1 MLIAYNGQQAHVQT
15 LHQMKQKGV
24 HHVLLE
30 ACILYTPIL
39 HFLGQFGLNAGI
51 MPATAAA
58 HPV

>member
-15 LHQMKQKGV
+15 SHQMHQEGIQNV
-24 HHVLLE
+24 FLE

-39 HFLGQFGLNAGI
+39 QFLGHFWLNAGI